1 MAALTYDI
9 TSTIGSKYGTY
20 TNWDYGSSSWTTYNS
35 SNNDA
40 NRFYIGT
47 GSFSY
52 NMRAVLKITTPNV
65 TNIKKIVIG
74 VKADSAIT
82 PLYTRGY
89 LNSTLLDPNTKN
101 WSGTLSY
108 YYTSAAATTRF
119 TSYSSSPSMGYF
131 VFSGTFSA
139 NTTYYCHIATWASD
153 STDIGSNTGS
163 GWIRG
168 RNMSG
173 YVSAYVEY
181 YPTYNQV
188 YYPNSASGSAVTYTK
203 THDTTYKLLSSKPSS
218 WTKSNGVTNYTIKL
232 DGNGGNSP
240 SSKTST
246 RTITYSLDGWLD
258 GSTTGTKRA
267 LGYSYTSNSAHNWYA
282 SWNGTESWNSITL
295 GTTSHDNGTATG
307 YTVSFNKNN
316 GTSTPGSLTA
326 INTIKYTFTGW
337 NSSSDGSGTA
347 YNSSTAYTFKNT
359 TTTTLYAQWSAAT
372 TKGSI
377 TLPAAISRN
386 NDTTTYTI
394 NFNENFTGG
403 GTSQLLST
411 KTITYTFAGWNT
423 NSSGTGTTYSAK
435 ASYTPASTHTLYA
448 KWTSDTTQT
457 SITLPS
463 LTRTG
468 YKLLGWATSSTA
480 TAATYSAGAT
490 IVPTENM
497 TLYAVW
503 EATTQVYIYHDGTWV
518 RALKYVWDTSSIVTP
533 TTSNLLDEGLLD
545 EMQIS

>member
-1 MAALTYDI
+1 MAALTYDV

-20 TNWDYGSSSWTTYNS
+20 TNWDFGSSSWTTYNS
-35 SNNDA
+35 SNNDN
-40 NRFYIGT
+40 NRFYIGPVN
-47 GSFSY
+47 SY
-52 NMRAVLKITTPNV
+52 NCRAVLRFTTPNV
-65 TNIKKIVIG
+65 SNIKKIVIG
-74 VKADSAIT
+74 VKADQSIT

-89 LNSTLLDPNTKN
+89 LNSTLLSPDTSN

-108 YYTSAAATTRF
+108 YYTDTAATTRF
-119 TSYSSSPSMGYF
+119 TSYQASPSMGYF

-153 STDIGSNTGS
+153 SAAIGSNTSS

-173 YVSAYVEY
+173 YVKAYVEY

-188 YYPNSASGSAVTYTK
+188 YYPNGGSGSAVTYTK
-203 THDTTYKLLSSKPSS
+203 THDSTYTLLSSIPSS
-218 WTKSNGVTNYTIKL
+218 WTKKANTYSNYTITL
-232 DGNGGNSP
+232 NGNGGTSP

-246 RTITYSLDGWLD
+246 KTTTYSLGGWLEN
-258 GSTTGTKRA
+258 STSGTQRA
-267 LGYSYTSNSAHNWYA
+267 LGYSYTTNSARNWYA
-282 SWNGTESWNSITL
+282 YWNGSESWNTVTL
-295 GTTSHDNGTATG
+295 GTTTRSNSTASG
-307 YTVSFNKNN
+307 YTVSFNKN
-316 GTSTPGSLTA
+316 GGISTPSSLTA
-326 INTIKYTFTGW
+326 TNTIKYTFSSW
-337 NSSSDGSGTA
+337 NTASDGSGTS
-347 YNSSTAYTFKNT
+347 YNGTTAYTFKANY
-359 TTTTLYAQWSAAT
+359 TLYAQWNSST

-377 TLPAAISRN
+377 TLPAAISKS

-403 GTSQLLST
+403 GTSSQSST
-411 KTITYTFAGWNT
+411 KTIKYTFAGWNT
-423 NSSGTGTTYSAK
+423 NSSGTGTNYQAS
-435 ASYTPASTHTLYA
+435 ASYTPTKAITLYA
-448 KWTSDTTQT
+448 KWTSSTSQS

-480 TAATYSAGAT
+480 TTATYSAGASIT
-490 IVPTENM
+490 PTANM

-503 EATTQVYIYHDGTWV
+503 EATTQTYIYHDGKWM
-518 RALKYVWDTSSIVTP
+518 RALKYVWDTSSITT

-545 EMQIS
+545 VIEIF